1 MCPGSVKFQHSHGF
15 KHLHNYLVIKQLI
28 DGTSAMVDGGHNG
41 SLGSGSLCFLL
52 VCVLMPT

>member
-15 KHLHNYLVIKQLI
+15 KHLHNYLVIMQL
-28 DGTSAMVDGGHNG
+28 VDGSHNG

>member
-15 KHLHNYLVIKQLI
+15 KHVHNYLVIKQL
-28 DGTSAMVDGGHNG
+28 VDGGHNG
-41 SLGSGSLCFLL
+41 SLGFLL